1 MASRGRVSGT
11 VAAMENTSLSRE
23 ALQKPHLSEMGQAD
37 LFKLEALG
45 RGRKIVESSQ
55 GRESFDFSE

>member
-1 MASRGRVSGT
+1 MKAVHEYSRYK
-11 VAAMENTSLSRE
+11 NLYSLTFKE
-23 ALQKPHLSEMGQAD
+23 ALQKPHLWEMGQAD

>member
-1 MASRGRVSGT
+1 
-11 VAAMENTSLSRE
+11 
-23 ALQKPHLSEMGQAD
+23 MGQAD